1 MPKLY
6 FVLVIGL
13 FPGMISFGQQT
24 LKGNIITSDTH
35 QPVISANVFL
45 SNTSVRTISDR
56 NGTFSFNRFPEGRF
70 DLIISFI
77 GSETYIITLESNHL
91 PANLEVVLKPK
102 INELQEVT
110 VEPYEKNGWD
120 KWGTFFIENFI
131 GSSAFATDCKL
142 LNHGMVKF
150 RFNKKQNTLKAFTD
164 DRIVIENKAL
174 GYVIKYELI
183 KFEYNFTTKMFYYQ
197 GYPLFEEME
206 TGRSGVKKR
215 WMLNREDAYFG
226 SMMHF
231 MRCVYRN
238 RLTEGGF
245 EIRKLIVLSEAE
257 KKRVQAIYQSQFAKS
272 VEERKTF
279 VSTKNMGIKNEDSAA
294 YYRKVIQQPDEM
306 SVLINKILLGDSIA
320 YAIDTITAGLK
331 FTDHL
336 QVRYPAKMFPDEY
349 GRSALRSVS
358 KGPITSDIFLSS
370 GKPLVVLANGSY
382 FQGIDLISSGYWAW
396 SEKIASMLPFDY
408 WPPPKN
414 KASTG
419 KLRL

>member
-1 MPKLY
+1 MPKLF

-24 LKGNIITSDTH
+24 LKGRIITSDTH

-45 SNTSVRTISDR
+45 SNTSVGTISDG
-56 NGTFSFNRFPEGRF
+56 NGVFSINRFPEGRF

-77 GSETYIITLESNHL
+77 GYETYITTLQSNHL

-120 KWGTFFIENFI
+120 RWGSFFIENFI
-131 GSSAFATDCKL
+131 GSSAFAADCKL
-142 LNHGMVKF
+142 QNHGMVKF
-150 RFNKKQNTLKAFTD
+150 RFNKKQNTLKAFAD
-164 DRIVIENKAL
+164 ERLVIENKAL
-174 GYVIKYELI
+174 GYLIKYELI
-183 KFEYNFTTKMFYYQ
+183 RFEYNFTTKMLYYQ

-206 TGRSGVKKR
+206 TGRNGLKKR
-215 WMLNREDAYFG
+215 WMHNREGAYYG

-238 RLTEGGF
+238 KLIEGGF

-257 KKRVQAIYQSQFAKS
+257 KKRVKAIYQSQFTKS
-272 VEERKTF
+272 VGERKTF
-279 VSTKNMGIKNEDSAA
+279 IITKNMGMENEDSAA

-306 SVLINKILLGDSIA
+306 SVLINKILPGDSIA

-336 QVRYPAKMFPDEY
+336 QVRYPGKMFPDEY
-349 GRSALRSVS
+349 GRSSLHSVN
-358 KGPITSDIFLSS
+358 KGPITSEIFLSS
-370 GKPLVVLANGSY
+370 GNPVVVLANGSY

-408 WPPPKN
+408 WPPPK
-414 KASTG
+414 K
-419 KLRL
+419 